1 MDLSASAK
9 LPRDKGAEVPELP
22 LKQPVWQSHS
32 LWQDLI
38 SRKDKR
44 WLVPPLEAFDNA
56 CHTYDLE
63 IFLENF
69 AYFLR

>member
-1 MDLSASAK
+1 MVLK
-9 LPRDKGAEVPELP
+9 CLNFP
-22 LKQPVWQSHS
+22 LATCLAVS

-38 SRKDKR
+38 RKKDKQ
-44 WLVPPLEAFDNA
+44 WLVPSLEAFDNA